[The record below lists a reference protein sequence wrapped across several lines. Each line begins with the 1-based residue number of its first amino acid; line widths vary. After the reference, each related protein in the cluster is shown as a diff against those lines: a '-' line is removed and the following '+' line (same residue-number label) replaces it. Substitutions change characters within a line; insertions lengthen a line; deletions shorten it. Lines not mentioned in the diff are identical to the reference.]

1 MTHCI
6 TIRAFTQ
13 VDTSSSLHLIGNKTG
28 LEKSNRSRSKMRLP
42 VTEVFAIILAVVTI
56 FHPVDGKDPWLYD
69 TGNLLSSVIEITS
82 DYSELRW
89 RIDGRDDG
97 CPREMGKWHCY
108 MLLFTKMIPVLEQFL
123 IRSKLHEE
131 APNRGAMYIYYN
143 LHSMKYDNLPDLIKQ
158 KFLDSPS
165 LKRKYNSDFVR
176 LVGNLIDDVYPVTQ
190 KDPSLQKSGYVFP
203 LKRECAKL
211 PTRNVPALLVKNVCP
226 TLSNCA
232 ISFYSSS
239 TNACGENNKCDV
251 EKAIPL
257 MIGVIWYKIIF
268 AIVDK
273 FCPDRCSGEN
283 GCDMQETLDSIAKQV
298 DMVKNFLSMLPLKQF
313 DHFYKDALTRRA
325 YSQIGEAMKIISENE
340 ENFSRAGYACRE
352 IKAPAGC
359 EVMEFYSSY
368 LLLKKLKNERL
379 QKGNTRDLTLHEN
392 VDHAKIIQLKHEA
405 IKHTQVLS
413 AIDQLNKNMEAH
425 VKGISSYFQGIAKF
439 DQGIANADVAFIG
452 GKLDEFNNRYTA
464 LQNKVKDDVK
474 AAMIAMTSLLS
485 IQLVEETVA
494 LVTKIL
500 EESNPISVIFTG
512 VDTKGIRDQAKVVAD
527 TAAKLAHGITLVV
540 KLGELATDTEKIGT
554 DLQDNRKQLA
564 SLKTMV
570 NKIKSNSAD
579 TIGDDAE
586 EFIENYSNY
595 QPKVDRQR
603 MRGNI
608 ALWGAFKDSTCDLL
622 QGVQGIAGSTG
633 KAVANGFLLCEKLE
647 GTIAEFDALRENIFE
662 FQFELVDSLSRV
674 VRGNVAKKLAAS
686 IGRQTNDMFKAH
698 QLLGGFLMTQLFIQ
712 SQAFLYCDKLEY
724 RNEGQTVGPCSPES
738 GLFTN
743 SDLDNLVAF
752 TDHRHYIS
760 IERTV
765 HIPSRPQYS
774 GDLGFINVYTLA
786 TNKTV
791 SFRLPQ
797 NLTWLY
803 QFDWSLIG
811 ESHAAYVENF
821 QLFLPN
827 KEYKTGSEK
836 VKTSTRI
843 VLTAET
849 ETGSFISA
857 NTNNSVLYKL
867 PERQTSYVTVYQ
879 EGYRSSTCSNEIP
892 NPYSLCNN
900 LPKICHTTSNVAGDS
915 LLPTT
920 LSRWRVTLNVQS
932 GGQKVEWKAP
942 NSTTDLYL
950 IAKVTLRMLPRKSLA
965 GSRSSVPTSP
975 PDDVCCQGNTYRASL
990 VSSTCEKCPDESTAR
1005 LGGYYCEAKPSTPGG
1020 KKHRVFQRKDSPK
1033 HGLFTKRGALPKK
1046 GAEA

>member
-1 MTHCI
+1 
-6 TIRAFTQ
+6 
-13 VDTSSSLHLIGNKTG
+13 
-28 LEKSNRSRSKMRLP
+28 MRLS
-42 VTEVFAIILAVVTI
+42 VTVVFAIILAVVTI
-56 FHPVDGKDPWLYD
+56 FHPVNSKGQWLFD
-69 TGNLLSSVIEITS
+69 TERVLGSLTEITS

-89 RIDGRDDG
+89 IMDKKGDR

-108 MLLFTKMIPVLEQFL
+108 MLLFTEMIPELEQFL
-123 IRSKLHEE
+123 IKTKLHEE
-131 APNRGAMYIYYN
+131 ATNTNVWIIYPRLHKIKYGN
-143 LHSMKYDNLPDLIKQ
+143 LADRIKQ
-158 KFLDSPS
+158 EFLDSSS
-165 LKRKYNSDFVR
+165 LKSKYNSDFV
-176 LVGNLIDDVYPVTQ
+176 GLIGKLRDDIYPFTQ
-190 KDPSLQKSGYVFP
+190 KDPFLKKSGYALP

-211 PTRNVPALLVKNVCP
+211 RTRNVPALLVKNVCP

-232 ISFYSSS
+232 ISFHSSS
-239 TNACGENNKCDV
+239 TNACGKNNKCDV

-257 MIGVIWYKIIF
+257 MIGVIWYKITF

-298 DMVKNFLSMLPLKQF
+298 DMVKNFLSMLPLKPF
-313 DHFYKDALTRRA
+313 DHFYKDALARKA

-359 EVMEFYSSY
+359 EVMDFYSSY

-379 QKGNTRDLTLHEN
+379 QRGNTRDLTLHEN
-392 VDHAKIIQLKHEA
+392 VDHAKIIHLKQEA

-452 GKLDEFNNRYTA
+452 GKLDDFNKRYTA

-494 LVTKIL
+494 LVAKIL

-540 KLGELATDTEKIGT
+540 KLGELATDTEEIGT

-564 SLKTMV
+564 SLKTLV

-603 MRGNI
+603 MRRNI

-633 KAVANGFLLCEKLE
+633 KAVANGFLLCENLE

-674 VRGNVAKKLAAS
+674 VRGNVGKKLAAS

-724 RNEGQTVGPCSPES
+724 KNEGQTVGPCSPES

-752 TDHRHYIS
+752 KVHRHYIS

-786 TNKTV
+786 TRKTV

-843 VLTAET
+843 ELTAET

-857 NTNNSVLYKL
+857 NTDNSVLYKI

-900 LPKICHTTSNVAGDS
+900 LPKICHTSSNVAGDS

-932 GGQKVEWKAP
+932 GGRKVEWKAP

-965 GSRSSVPTSP
+965 GSRSSVPTPP

-990 VSSTCEKCPDESTAR
+990 VSSKCENCPDESTSR
-1005 LGGYYCEAKPSTPGG
+1005 LGGYYCEANPSTPGG
-1020 KKHRVFQRKDSPK
+1020 KKHRVFQRKDSLK
-1033 HGLFTKRGALPKK
+1033 HGLFAKGGASPKK
-1046 GAEA
+1046 GTEA